1 MKVARRTH
9 RGRPTQTSNGGNRGR
24 CVEVTRQTLWGF
36 DGCRECEHNFCDMA
50 RTLRRG
56 ENTFRCPCNF
66 KWHILQLLRYVPD
79 GNLCTASAEQLCGF
93 NGGFPNECVAPPRC
107 DPCRKSG
114 GLSCRLSV
122 PGTFETC
129 RPALKISVHRG
140 RPEVVG
146 RLSNGAFDPTRKWSA
161 RRSSGDNDD

>member
-1 MKVARRTH
+1 MAIPTARSINSSP
-9 RGRPTQTSNGGNRGR
+9 GPAGVKTSKP
-24 CVEVTRQTLWGF
+24 W
-36 DGCRECEHNFCDMA
+36 
-50 RTLRRG
+50 
-56 ENTFRCPCNF
+56 
-66 KWHILQLLRYVPD
+66 PD
-79 GNLCTASAEQLCGF
+79 NDAYNLCTASAEQLCGF

-161 RRSSGDNDD
+161 